1 MLKRLINDVH
11 CALDNNAY
19 FAALSLVLTFPDI
32 CGKAKYPT
40 EKSTRKRYIDWYD
53 EYVGQYE
60 QCPCDDCRRNNMP
73 YLSGE
78 IVYSLRNS
86 MLHQGTP
93 NINNSD
99 IRTAANHLDEFV
111 IFVEPKNEFNI
122 YVDSSGILS
131 SYEGEQCTAVKRR
144 YRISLRRLCSILTS
158 ATEKYYLSNIHQF
171 NFFNYSIIDQD
182 EF

>member
-19 FAALSLVLTFPDI
+19 FAALSLVLTLPDI

-111 IFVEPKNEFNI
+111 ILVDPKMSSI
-122 YVDSSGILS
+122 YMWILL
-131 SYEGEQCTAVKRR
+131 E
-144 YRISLRRLCSILTS
+144 
-158 ATEKYYLSNIHQF
+158 
-171 NFFNYSIIDQD
+171 YSPVMKVNNAPL
-182 EF
+182 